1 MATLFAITRA
11 FARDLSPYLPN
22 DWLLDQCENDDNAVQ
37 HDEQNIERCW
47 IKGALLSTCFRSSLQ
62 LEDKTNLESEQDLE
76 RFDLCEAIVFIFK
89 KRFVIAVDLKSDE

>member
-11 FARDLSPYLPN
+11 FARALSPNFPN
-22 DWLLDQCENDDNAVQ
+22 DRLLDQCKNDHGAVE
-37 HDEQNIERCW
+37 HDEQDIERYW
-47 IKGALLSTCFRSSLQ
+47 IKGALLSTCARSSLQ